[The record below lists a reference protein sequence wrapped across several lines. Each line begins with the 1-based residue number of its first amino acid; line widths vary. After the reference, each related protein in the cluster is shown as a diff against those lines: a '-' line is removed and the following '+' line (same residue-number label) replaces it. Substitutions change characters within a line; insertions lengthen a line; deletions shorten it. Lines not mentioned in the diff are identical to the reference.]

1 MVKRFDLER
10 FEWNAPDRLEVS
22 GQFHGF
28 QEPPGEPVLIVN
40 SDSTPHR
47 LEAAPDTVPADSG
60 QWRAEFVWD
69 GVPVGVDSAVLELGP
84 EIVFDLPPP
93 GKGTTQELDVRDADA
108 DADPAAP
115 QPVGSD
121 VAMQARLLAAE
132 QETEELRAAL
142 ERVESELA
150 RARSDVE
157 SERAGR
163 AADAERFRDGLA
175 QVQASAEQAI
185 AAAREQS
192 ERDGEALRER
202 AAAAEELQQR
212 LSVVEDA
219 GTEAGELR
227 DDAER
232 LLARLTR
239 LVDALGAG
247 K

>member
-1 MVKRFDLER
+1 MVERFDLER

-22 GQFHGF
+22 GQFHGL
-28 QEPPGEPVLIVN
+28 QEPPSEPVLVVN
-40 SDSTPHR
+40 GDGTPHR
-47 LEAAPDTVPADSG
+47 LQAAPDSAPTDGG

-84 EIVFDLPPP
+84 DIVFNLPPP
-93 GKGTTQELDVRDADA
+93 GKAEAQALEVR
-108 DADPAAP
+108 PP
-115 QPVGSD
+115 GGSE
-121 VAMQARLLAAE
+121 VALQARLLAAE
-132 QETEELRAAL
+132 QQAEELRAAL
-142 ERVESELA
+142 ERTESELA

-185 AAAREQS
+185 AAADEQTAS
-192 ERDGEALRER
+192 DAEALREQ
-202 AAAAEELQQR
+202 AAAADELQQR
-212 LSVVEDA
+212 LSAVEDA

-232 LLARLTR
+232 LLERLTR
-239 LVDALGAG
+239 LVGALDAG

>member
-1 MVKRFDLER
+1 
-10 FEWNAPDRLEVS
+10 
-22 GQFHGF
+22 
-28 QEPPGEPVLIVN
+28 VLVVN
-40 SDSTPHR
+40 GDGTPHR
-47 LEAAPDTVPADSG
+47 LQAAPDSVPTDDG

-84 EIVFDLPPP
+84 DIVFTLPPP
-93 GKGTTQELDVRDADA
+93 GTAEAPALEVQDDA
-108 DADPAAP
+108 PAP
-115 QPVGSD
+115 PPGGSE

-132 QETEELRAAL
+132 QQAEELRAEL
-142 ERVESELA
+142 ERTESELA

-157 SERAGR
+157 GERAGR

-185 AAAREQS
+185 AAANEQAASGAEKLREQ
-192 ERDGEALRER
+192 
-202 AAAAEELQQR
+202 AAAADELQQR
-212 LSVVEDA
+212 LSAIEDA

-232 LLARLTR
+232 LLARLTT
-239 LVDALGAG
+239 LVGALNAG

>member
-1 MVKRFDLER
+1 MVERFHLER

-22 GQFHGF
+22 GQFHGL
-28 QEPPGEPVLIVN
+28 QEPSSEPVLIVN
-40 SDSTPHR
+40 GDGTPHR
-47 LEAAPDTVPADSG
+47 LHAAPDSVPTDDG

-84 EIVFDLPPP
+84 DMVFNLPPP
-93 GKGTTQELDVRDADA
+93 GT
-108 DADPAAP
+108 AP
-115 QPVGSD
+115 VAPPPGGSAL
-121 VAMQARLLAAE
+121 AMQARLLAAE
-132 QETEELRAAL
+132 QQAEELRAAL
-142 ERVESELA
+142 GRTESELA
-150 RARSDVE
+150 RARSDVD

-163 AADAERFRDGLA
+163 TADAERFRDGLA

-185 AAAREQS
+185 AAANEQAASDAEKLREQ
-192 ERDGEALRER
+192 
-202 AAAAEELQQR
+202 AAATDELHQR
-212 LSVVEDA
+212 LSAVEDA

-239 LVDALGAG
+239 LVGALDAG